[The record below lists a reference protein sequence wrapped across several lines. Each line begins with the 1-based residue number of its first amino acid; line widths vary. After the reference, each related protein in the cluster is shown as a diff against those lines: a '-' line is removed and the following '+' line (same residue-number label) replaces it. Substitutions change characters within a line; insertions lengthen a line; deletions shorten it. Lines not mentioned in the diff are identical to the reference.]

1 MRLPSASL
9 RPCRQPPQ
17 PVRTSTASKLLVQSN
32 NQLLMGLEH
41 VRGLLLDWEADH
53 VSRTPSSARRS
64 VVAHRGSPDP
74 AQQAE
79 LDTRTIV
86 THLPVCQLHQLQRPA
101 QPSTS
106 FVTRRPSGST
116 SQTPSTA
123 LPTRCSPCWKNESR
137 VDSSLTIPVQEYYI
151 NLSMSYYVASRV
163 H

>member
-123 LPTRCSPCWKNESR
+123 LARPPTLYSHGGIHANCMHGITVMIIETADEVLALLEK
-137 VDSSLTIPVQEYYI
+137 
-151 NLSMSYYVASRV
+151 
-163 H
+163 